1 MQMRIAS
8 QVPQDKV
15 FELACLL
22 FGHHKR
28 RLVHNFDGHVV
39 CADTGSNHFVSVS
52 GTFSLGPLLSPLG
65 KPFCQHFARHRFAL
79 QNRKTWSRDGI
90 KRQKKYCSLQPKSL
104 VCWTGR
110 KRIDQSHGAGLHS
123 AVKSC
128 WSKARLCALEPVHL
142 FEQEKVPV
150 SSPQCVFQPII
161 VETPFCHRTEHTRFT

>member
-90 KRQKKYCSLQPKSL
+90 KRQKNTVLYNQK
-104 VCWTGR
+104 VWF
-110 KRIDQSHGAGLHS
+110 AGLG
-123 AVKSC
+123 
-128 WSKARLCALEPVHL
+128 
-142 FEQEKVPV
+142 EK
-150 SSPQCVFQPII
+150 
-161 VETPFCHRTEHTRFT
+161 E